1 MANGHIS
8 FSEFKIWSECPWRHK
23 LSYLDKLSTF
33 NGNKFTAFGTAVHE
47 VCERTAKEEKD
58 QPPEAFQAAFS
69 KELKKL
75 NGELNKKL
83 VVEMN
88 GQGKAMLP
96 EIFPALKEYF
106 GEYEIIE
113 AEAQLYEPIKDSE
126 LLFKGFIDLVLKTED
141 GKYHIID
148 WKTCSW
154 GWDARKK
161 SDKLITYQLTL
172 YKNYYV
178 QKHNLDPKN
187 VETHFAL
194 LKRTAKKNR
203 VEIFRVTSGERKM
216 KNALKALDY
225 SLYNI
230 EKSRFVKNRLS
241 CKYCEFYQT
250 KHCP

>member
-8 FSEFKIWSECPWRHK
+8 YSEFKIWSECPWRHK

-33 NGNKFTAFGTAVHE
+33 NGNEFTAFGTAVHE
-47 VCERTAKEEKD
+47 ICERTAKDEKG
-58 QPPEAFQAAFS
+58 QTPEAFQEAFS

-75 NGELNKKL
+75 DVELNKKL

-88 GQGKAMLP
+88 VQGKELLP

-106 GEYEIIE
+106 GDYEIIE
-113 AEAQLYEPIKDSE
+113 AEEQLYEPIEDSE
-126 LLFKGFIDLVLKTED
+126 LRFKGFIDLILKTKD

-178 QKHNLDPKN
+178 QKYNLEPKN

-194 LKRTAKKNR
+194 LKRTAKKKR
-203 VEIFRVTSGERKM
+203 VEFFRVTSGERKT
-216 KNALKALDY
+216 KNALKALNY

-241 CKYCEFYQT
+241 CKYCEFYKT